1 MITQGYFL
9 QNLRILFELLLV
21 LFLLGILIH
30 EYKPS
35 QEKPFNDSAFSRQFR
50 SCQLRDSESDVQEIK
65 RFLEEDDR

>member
-1 MITQGYFL
+1 MGSS
-9 QNLRILFELLLV
+9 RILFELLLV

-50 SCQLRDSESDVQEIK
+50 LYQSRDNKPDVQ
-65 RFLEEDDR
+65 